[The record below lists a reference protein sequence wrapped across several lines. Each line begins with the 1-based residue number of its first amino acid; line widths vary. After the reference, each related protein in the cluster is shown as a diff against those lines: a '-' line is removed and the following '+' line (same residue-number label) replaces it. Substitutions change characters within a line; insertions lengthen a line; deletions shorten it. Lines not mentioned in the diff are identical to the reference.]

1 MNAISFHLQHG
12 EKSMVTA
19 RKRRRIWEI
28 IELAKAHK
36 IIDNNQKFSLTEI
49 SYAMKSLRKDEIVG
63 KGVVV
68 IP

>member
-1 MNAISFHLQHG
+1 
-12 EKSMVTA
+12 
-19 RKRRRIWEI
+19 
-28 IELAKAHK
+28 LAKAHK

-49 SYAMKSLRKDEIVG
+49 NYAMKSLRKDEIVG